1 MFRTYLRK
9 PQVALTLLLL
19 FNLLM
24 LSVQIRSEKGQ
35 TLLNQAG
42 LAVITPLVYMEHLV
56 FNTVSSLVHKYVFLL
71 AQDKE
76 NQRLVRENVRLKIE
90 LHQLRAMKQLAEREY
105 FSAITG
111 PMLYRYITGSVIHK
125 NLRFF
130 SDTVIVN
137 QGTLA
142 DVVPN
147 QAVISGEGLVGKVIA
162 ANLLASEIELITGSL
177 ASAGALL
184 GNSRLQCVVRGT
196 DSSLL
201 NLDFVSVSEPVS
213 IGEMIYTSGTD
224 GIYPK
229 ELPIGRIVSKKD
241 GRVYQEIQVE
251 PLTDFSRLEEVSIII
266 GDQ

>member
-19 FNLLM
+19 FNLLI
-24 LSVQIRSEKGQ
+24 LSVQIRSENGQ
-35 TLLNQAG
+35 TVLNQAG
-42 LAVITPLVYMEHLV
+42 LAIITPLVYMENLV
-56 FNTVSSLVHKYVFLL
+56 FNSASSLVHKYISLL
-71 AQDKE
+71 AQDTE
-76 NQRLVRENVRLKIE
+76 NQRLVGENVKLKIE
-90 LHQLRAMKQLAEREY
+90 LHQLRAMKKLAEREY

-111 PMLYRYITGSVIHK
+111 PMLYRYIPGSIIHK

-142 DVVPN
+142 KVAPN
-147 QAVISGEGLVGKVIA
+147 QAVIGSEGLVGRVIA
-162 ANLLASEIELITGSL
+162 ANLLASEIELITDSL

-184 GNSRLQCVVRGT
+184 ENSRLQCVVRGT
-196 DSSLL
+196 DSGLL

-213 IGEMIYTSGTD
+213 IGEMVYTSGTD

-229 ELPIGRIVSKKD
+229 ELPIGRIVSKED
-241 GRVYQEIQVE
+241 GRVYQKIQVQ

-266 GDQ
+266 GE